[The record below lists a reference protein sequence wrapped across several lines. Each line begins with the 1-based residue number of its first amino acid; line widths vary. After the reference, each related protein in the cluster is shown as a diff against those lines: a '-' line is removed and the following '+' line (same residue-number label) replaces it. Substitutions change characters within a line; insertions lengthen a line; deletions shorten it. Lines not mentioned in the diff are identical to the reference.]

1 MTELGHGSNVRSI
14 QTTAHYDIKTEE
26 FILNTP
32 SDLAMKFWIGGA
44 SQTATMATVF
54 AQLYIGDKCEGP
66 HVFLVPLRDKRT
78 FDVLPGLIIG
88 DCGKKNG
95 QDGID
100 NGFIIFNNFRIPR
113 ENLLNRF
120 SNVTRDGKFET
131 SIPNI
136 DKRFA
141 VQLGSLSQGR
151 LMIIGSS
158 PRILGYAT
166 KIALRFAA
174 MRRLFGKPDDKDE
187 VPLIE
192 YPLH

>member
-1 MTELGHGSNVRSI
+1 M
-14 QTTAHYDIKTEE
+14 
-26 FILNTP
+26 
-32 SDLAMKFWIGGA
+32 
-44 SQTATMATVF
+44 
-54 AQLYIGDKCEGP
+54 
-66 HVFLVPLRDKRT
+66 
-78 FDVLPGLIIG
+78 
-88 DCGKKNG
+88 G

-120 SNVTRDGKFET
+120 SNVTKDGKFET
-131 SIPNI
+131 TIPNV

-141 VQLGSLSQGR
+141 VSLGSLSQGR

-158 PRILGYAT
+158 PKLLGYGL

-174 MRRLFGKPDDKDE
+174 MRRQFGKPGEKDE
-187 VPLIE
+187 LSLLE

>member
-14 QTTAHYDIKTEE
+14 QTTAHYDIKAEE

-141 VQLGSLSQGR
+141 V
-151 LMIIGSS
+151 
-158 PRILGYAT
+158 
-166 KIALRFAA
+166 
-174 MRRLFGKPDDKDE
+174 
-187 VPLIE
+187 
-192 YPLH
+192 